1 MATGKT
7 YYWMRL
13 KESFL
18 NSDTVDFFM
27 SQPNGAN
34 YVVLYQAL
42 CLKTI
47 NTEGRLSRQIGDI
60 IIPFDIEKIRRD
72 CKWFSADTIRVAL
85 EYYKRF
91 GLIYQDVD
99 GTLVMADHHNLVGKT
114 TDYADQKKAQRMK
127 NVEKPKLLTDG
138 GVDNVHSDVHTEIR
152 DKSIEIRDKSL
163 EEEDIS
169 TGSKEPVC
177 RTSDVRRIV
186 AAWNDTGLTQVMKVT
201 AETKRGRALKAR
213 IRENGV
219 DGVLKAI
226 ENVKNSPF
234 LKGKNKRGFVAS
246 FDWLITSPDNFQK
259 TLEGNYTQEF
269 IPENDAPTVD
279 HASEAYQIAQYL
291 AKEKARDNPGR
302 AQPTEAEM
310 QKQSAALNELHE
322 QNGVAWETVDNVLYF
337 ALNSQWWGK
346 KVQSTY
352 DLKRYFNEI
361 FADMVKEQGAVKE

>member
-1 MATGKT
+1 MAEEKR
-7 YYWMRL
+7 YFWL
-13 KESFL
+13 KL
-18 NSDTVDFFM
+18 YDDFFT
-27 SQPNGAN
+27 SKRIKKLRKIAGGDT
-34 YVVLYQAL
+34 YVIIY
-42 CLKTI
+42 LKMQ
-47 NTEGRLSRQIGDI
+47 LMAM
-60 IIPFDIEKIRRD
+60 KH
-72 CKWFSADTIRVAL
+72 
-85 EYYKRF
+85 
-91 GLIYQDVD
+91 D
-99 GTLVMADHHNLVGKT
+99 GTLKWSGLEEKFADELALDLDEDPANVEVTLQYLLSCGLAEASSDLTEVFLPYAVKNVGSEG
-114 TDYADQKKAQRMK
+114 AAAQRMRDYRARK
-127 NVEKPKLLTDG
+127 SNALPAPERNDVTTPCEIGYGEK
-138 GVDNVHSDVHTEIR
+138 EIE
-152 DKSIEIRDKSL
+152 SESEIESEIY
-163 EEEDIS
+163 

-186 AAWNDTGLTQVMKVT
+186 AAWNETGLTQVMKVT

-269 IPENDAPTVD
+269 VPENDVPAVD